1 MGQALARNLA
11 YHGFVVLNRA
21 FRVCL
26 EFGIIRV
33 SGGPTVL
40 MVITSLQNPRV
51 KQVVRLR
58 DRRERERERCLLV
71 EGQAELTLAL
81 ASGVRPQAVFV
92 CPELFAPA
100 SAPDQDLLARL
111 QKAGAEVMEV
121 TRPVFE
127 KMAYRE
133 GPDGWLAVVPSLERH
148 LSDLTLSSCPL
159 LLVAE
164 AVEKPG
170 NLGALLRSADA
181 AGVEGVI
188 VCDPGTDVGN
198 PNVIRSSKGTL
209 FSVPVVEA
217 SSAETLAWLRQ
228 HQIMVA
234 AATPQATL
242 VYTQADWRGPVAVV
256 VGTEKEGLSPL
267 WLEAADVAVR
277 IPMLGRVN
285 SLNVATAA
293 TLLIYEAV
301 RQRTS

>member
-1 MGQALARNLA
+1 MIMGT
-11 YHGFVVLNRA
+11 
-21 FRVCL
+21 
-26 EFGIIRV
+26 
-33 SGGPTVL
+33 GGPGVSML
-40 MVITSLQNPRV
+40 ITSLQNPRV
-51 KQVVRLR
+51 KQVVKLR
-58 DRRERERERCLLV
+58 DRRERQRERRWLV
-71 EGQAELTLAL
+71 EGQAELALAL
-81 ASGVRPQAVFV
+81 ASGVCPETVFL
-92 CPELFAPA
+92 CPELSAE
-100 SAPDQDLLARL
+100 APDQGLVARL
-111 QKAGAEVMEV
+111 GQAGVEMIEV

-133 GPDGWLAVVPSLERH
+133 GPDGWLALVPSLERR
-148 LSDLTLSSCPL
+148 LDELAVSSAPL

-188 VCDPGTDVGN
+188 VCDPTTDVGN

-217 SSAETLAWLRQ
+217 PSAEALGWLRR
-228 HQIMVA
+228 HKIRVA
-234 AATPQATL
+234 AATPQAQ
-242 VYTQADWRGPVAVV
+242 VIYTQADWRGAVAVV

-277 IPMLGRVN
+277 IPMRGRVN

-293 TLLIYEAV
+293 TLLIYEAL
-301 RQRTS
+301 RQRTAEATAAG

>member
-1 MGQALARNLA
+1 
-11 YHGFVVLNRA
+11 
-21 FRVCL
+21 
-26 EFGIIRV
+26 
-33 SGGPTVL
+33 L
-40 MVITSLQNPRV
+40 MLITSLQNPRV
-51 KQVVRLR
+51 KQVVKLR
-58 DRRERERERCLLV
+58 ERRERERERCLLV
-71 EGQAELTLAL
+71 EGQAELALAL
-81 ASGVRPQAVFV
+81 ASGAQPQTVYL
-92 CPELFAPA
+92 CPELSAQ
-100 SAPDQDLLARL
+100 APDPALLARL
-111 QKAGAEVMEV
+111 QQAGVEVVEV

-133 GPDGWLAVVPSLERH
+133 GPDGWLAVVPSRPRRLD
-148 LSDLTLSSCPL
+148 DLTLSARPL

-188 VCDPGTDVGN
+188 VCDPTTDVNN
-198 PNVIRSSKGTL
+198 PNVVRSSKGTL

-217 SSAETLAWLRQ
+217 TSVETLAWLRR
-228 HQIMVA
+228 HQIAVV
-234 AATPQATL
+234 AATPQATV
-242 VYTQADWRGPVAVV
+242 VYTQADWRGPAAVV

-301 RQRTS
+301 RQRMNPASVNG

>member
-1 MGQALARNLA
+1 ML
-11 YHGFVVLNRA
+11 
-21 FRVCL
+21 
-26 EFGIIRV
+26 
-33 SGGPTVL
+33 
-40 MVITSLQNPRV
+40 ITSLQNPRV
-51 KQVVRLR
+51 KQVVKLR
-58 DRRERERERCLLV
+58 ERRERQREGRWLV
-71 EGQAELTLAL
+71 EGQAELALAL
-81 ASGVRPQAVFV
+81 ASGV
-92 CPELFAPA
+92 CPETVYLCAELSA
-100 SAPDQDLLARL
+100 EAPDRELPERL
-111 QKAGAEVMEV
+111 RQAGVEVIEV

-133 GPDGWLAVVPSLERH
+133 GPDGWLAVVPSLERRLDDLA
-148 LSDLTLSSCPL
+148 LSAAPL

-188 VCDPGTDVGN
+188 LCDPTTDVGN

-217 SSAETLAWLRQ
+217 PSAEALAWLRQ
-228 HQIMVA
+228 RKIMVA
-234 AATPQATL
+234 AATPQAQM

-256 VGTEKEGLSPL
+256 VGTEKEGLSPM
-267 WLEAADVAVR
+267 WLGAADVAVR
-277 IPMLGRVN
+277 IPMRGRVN

-301 RQRTS
+301 RQRTGQTGAAG